1 MHPENSKKRTARR
14 RLQKKCALNSQDKRT
29 RKINKDVKIIK
40 KNVSVQKHQLE
51 LLQMKVM
58 VFAIKNSR
66 LTTAKKR
73 IGELEEKNCGR

>member
-1 MHPENSKKRTARR
+1 MHPENSKKRTAQR

-29 RKINKDVKIIK
+29 RKINKDLKIIK